1 MAYKT
6 KSGIILRTP
15 DEKAK
20 RFARQLRTGR
30 IRETGKELTSSEKA
44 FRVGYLA
51 SRNDNAK
58 VYCANNGLKSKSK
71 SKY

>member
-1 MAYKT
+1 MAYKI

-20 RFARQLRTGR
+20 RYTKQLKAGR
-30 IRETGKELTSSEKA
+30 IRETGKELTSNQKA
-44 FRVGYLA
+44 YRVGYLA

-58 VYCANNGLKSKSK
+58 AYCANNGLKSKSK
-71 SKY
+71 Y